1 MLCEEPCLKINER
14 KGGAMGK
21 DEGKGWERDTKVRKS
36 KGTKKEKE
44 RRREELERRMGET

>member
-1 MLCEEPCLKINER
+1 
-14 KGGAMGK
+14 MGK

-36 KGTKKEKE
+36 KGTKKD